1 MKFKAYSSVLMTAVL
16 LSAISM
22 PSQAA
27 TIAGTK
33 CTKIGTA
40 KTVSKIKY
48 VCVKSGTKL
57 IWKKVTVTKATP
69 TPKQS
74 VSATPSPIQSATQSP
89 SQSATPKASASATPT
104 PSQSATVKP
113 SASATP
119 SPSQSATQ
127 SPSSTKSATP
137 SPTIAL
143 TKLTSEEV
151 KKHDSGTSC
160 WSIVYGNVF
169 DLTKWIPKHPGG
181 PAVIRAIC
189 GKDGTSAF
197 EGQHA
202 GQGKPAN
209 QLSNYYL
216 GKLGESVKL

>member
-1 MKFKAYSSVLMTAVL
+1 MTAVL

-74 VSATPSPIQSATQSP
+74 VSATPSPI
-89 SQSATPKASASATPT
+89 
-104 PSQSATVKP
+104 
-113 SASATP
+113 
-119 SPSQSATQ
+119 QSATQ

-202 GQGKPAN
+202 GQGKPAS

>member
-1 MKFKAYSSVLMTAVL
+1 
-16 LSAISM
+16 M

-27 TIAGTK
+27 TVTGTK
-33 CTKIGTA
+33 CTKVGTT
-40 KTVSKIKY
+40 KTVSKVKY

-57 IWKKVTVTKATP
+57 IWKKGPVITATP
-69 TPKQS
+69 TPKPS
-74 VSATPSPIQSATQSP
+74 V
-89 SQSATPKASASATPT
+89 SATPT

-127 SPSSTKSATP
+127 SPSPTKSATP
-137 SPTIAL
+137 SASPTTAL
-143 TKLTSEEV
+143 TKLTLEEV

-169 DLTKWIPKHPGG
+169 DLTKWITKHPGG
-181 PAVIRAIC
+181 AGVIRAIC

-197 EGQHA
+197 ESQHA
-202 GQGKPAN
+202 GEGRPAN

-216 GKLGESVKL
+216 GKLGDSVKL

>member
-1 MKFKAYSSVLMTAVL
+1 MKLKAYCIFLLTAVFL
-16 LSAISM
+16 ISLSI

-33 CTKIGTA
+33 CTKVGTS
-40 KTVSKIKY
+40 KTVSNVIY
-48 VCVKSGTKL
+48 FCVKSGTKF
-57 IWKKVTVTKATP
+57 IWKKGTAIAATP

-74 VSATPSPIQSATQSP
+74 VGATPTPSP
-89 SQSATPKASASATPT
+89 SQSASVNSSVSTTPT
-104 PSQSATVKP
+104 
-113 SASATP
+113 
-119 SPSQSATQ
+119 PSQSATQ
-127 SPSSTKSATP
+127 SPSPTKTATP

-143 TKLTSEEV
+143 TKLTLEEV

-160 WSIVYGNVF
+160 WSIVDGNVF
-169 DLTKWIPKHPGG
+169 DLTNWIPKHPGG

-202 GQGKPAN
+202 GQGRPAN
-209 QLSNYYL
+209 QLSNYLL
-216 GKLGESVKL
+216 GKLGASIKS

>member
-1 MKFKAYSSVLMTAVL
+1 MKFKAYSSVLLTAVF
-16 LSAISM
+16 LSAVAM

-33 CTKIGTA
+33 CTKVGTA
-40 KTVSKIKY
+40 KTVSKVKY

-57 IWKKVTVTKATP
+57 IWKKGTVTKATP
-69 TPKQS
+69 TPKPS
-74 VSATPSPIQSATQSP
+74 V
-89 SQSATPKASASATPT
+89 SATPT
-104 PSQSATVKP
+104 PSE
-113 SASATP
+113 
-119 SPSQSATQ
+119 SATQ
-127 SPSSTKSATP
+127 SPLPSKSATP
-137 SPTIAL
+137 SASVISGL
-143 TKLTSEEV
+143 TKLTLEEV
-151 KKHDSGTSC
+151 KKHDSGTTC

-169 DLTKWIPKHPGG
+169 DLTKWITKHPGG
-181 PAVIRAIC
+181 AAVIRAIC
-189 GKDGTSAF
+189 GKDGSDAF